1 MFSCR
6 LSAVAGRCGNLT
18 IPGAGQVRYKNVRIN
33 KPKRATWFRQNMLA
47 ISAPVWNKEEPIED
61 IWRDC
66 EHDLKMEEKKSWEE
80 DINQLEHFY
89 VREMV
94 DLFER
99 SKMIA
104 FFHSNPIKRPN
115 VHIAWQNG
123 QRIGMD
129 LKEYHYRVGKVGLRG
144 TKWENCLHFWFKFH
158 GEMNHQ
164 HILFSPELEP
174 EKLLK
179 YERKVPE
186 FHLLGCVV
194 ENRILSKKE
203 IQAMVQMPSLE
214 QSRGELAAILGHH
227 QQTTLRLLNSN
238 QQQLAT
244 NLSQFIKDNSASDK
258 EPE

>member
-1 MFSCR
+1 
-6 LSAVAGRCGNLT
+6 
-18 IPGAGQVRYKNVRIN
+18 
-33 KPKRATWFRQNMLA
+33 
-47 ISAPVWNKEEPIED
+47 
-61 IWRDC
+61 
-66 EHDLKMEEKKSWEE
+66 
-80 DINQLEHFY
+80 
-89 VREMV
+89 
-94 DLFER
+94 
-99 SKMIA
+99 
-104 FFHSNPIKRPN
+104 
-115 VHIAWQNG
+115 
-123 QRIGMD
+123 MD

-203 IQAMVQMPSLE
+203 IQAMVQLPSLE

-238 QQQLAT
+238 QQQLAS